1 MECKAILDLKP
12 INDAKG
18 YRVWNKKFKNAF
30 DQARP
35 RSREVI
41 NWLESVREK
50 KVIEAK
56 GEDLDETMAS
66 CIITIAQLDGGTEAV
81 IQERCSL
88 LKDLN
93 RDLWA
98 VLQAKAEGEA
108 LQKASVVKD
117 GEGLWAFVKMHQ
129 WFMKTTDL
137 GKTN

>member
-18 YRVWNKKFKNAF
+18 YRVWNNKLKNAF

-66 CIITIAQLDGGTEAV
+66 SIITIAQLDGDTEAV

-88 LKDLN
+88 LKDLS

-108 LQKASVVKD
+108 LQKASAV
-117 GEGLWAFVKMHQ
+117 EGR
-129 WFMKTTDL
+129 
-137 GKTN
+137 